1 MNVHLLMVGPLQACC
16 YIVTPQDSADAAIID
31 PGGDA
36 DLIQAQIAYR
46 ELVPRLIVLTHG
58 HIDHVGALAETKAA
72 YPEAEVVVHQADA
85 HMLRDGAAS
94 LAALI
99 GLPFTPC
106 EPDREVMDGD
116 LIALGGL
123 TFEVLHTPG
132 HTPGGI
138 SLVAGPEGGPPVV
151 FSGDTLFA
159 GGIGRTDF
167 PGGSYQ
173 GLLASIRERL
183 FALSDDTVVY
193 PGHGESTTRGEERR
207 TNPFLK

>member
-1 MNVHLLMVGPLQACC
+1 MNVHLLNVGPLQACC
-16 YIVTPQDSADAAIID
+16 YLVTPQDSTDTAVID

-36 DLIQAQIAYR
+36 DLIRAQIAYR

-58 HIDHVGALAETKAA
+58 HIDHVGALAETKEA
-72 YPEAEVVVHQADA
+72 YPDAQIVVHEADA
-85 HMLRDGAAS
+85 HMLRDGAAA
-94 LAALI
+94 LASLI
-99 GLPFTPC
+99 GLPYTPC
-106 EPDREVMDGD
+106 EPDREVADGD
-116 LIALGGL
+116 VLELGPL
-123 TFEVLHTPG
+123 TLEVVHTPG

-138 SLVAGPEGGPPVV
+138 SLLARPAEGPAVV

-173 GLLASIRERL
+173 GLLASIKERL
-183 FALSDDTVVY
+183 FALADDTIAY
-193 PGHGESTTRGEERR
+193 PGHGESTTIGEERR